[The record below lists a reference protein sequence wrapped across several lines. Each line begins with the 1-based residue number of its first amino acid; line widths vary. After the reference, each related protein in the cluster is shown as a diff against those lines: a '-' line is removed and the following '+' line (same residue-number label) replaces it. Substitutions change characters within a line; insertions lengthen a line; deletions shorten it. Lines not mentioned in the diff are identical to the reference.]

1 MLFILLDN
9 NIMLLIFENEKQLE
23 IPNEYFTNDI
33 VLQGFIH
40 DFPGTGSIPFPIY
53 SLEEA
58 QIYYDYVINGNCKCT
73 MTILKISETLC
84 NDYIK
89 GKIRHELLP
98 YLSVKDI
105 VRNDYQDIVFY
116 LSEEEKLERLEY
128 LWACCEI
135 NNIPLLKLLKLT
147 IEDIRSQD
155 NWTLKYA
162 SENGHIEVVKYLCKT
177 YGLTIQD
184 IQSDDNKALQLASKN
199 GHLEV
204 VKYFCETLKLTIEDI
219 RS

>member
-1 MLFILLDN
+1 
-9 NIMLLIFENEKQLE
+9 MLLIFENEKQLD
-23 IPNEYFTNDI
+23 IADEYLIRDI

-53 SLEEA
+53 SLKEA
-58 QIYYDYVINGNCKCT
+58 QIYYNYVMNGNCKCT
-73 MTILKISETLC
+73 MTIQKIAETLC

-98 YLSVKDI
+98 HLSVKDI

-147 IEDIRSQD
+147 IEDIRSED
-155 NWTLKYA
+155 NYALKWA
-162 SENGHIEVVKYLCKT
+162 SHHCHKKM
-177 YGLTIQD
+177 
-184 IQSDDNKALQLASKN
+184 
-199 GHLEV
+199 
-204 VKYFCETLKLTIEDI
+204 VKYFYETYGVKIDN
-219 RS
+219 